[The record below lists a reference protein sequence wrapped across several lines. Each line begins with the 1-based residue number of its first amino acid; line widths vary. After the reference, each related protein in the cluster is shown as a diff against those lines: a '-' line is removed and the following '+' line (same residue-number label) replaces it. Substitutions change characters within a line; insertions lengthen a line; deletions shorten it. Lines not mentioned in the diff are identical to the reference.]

1 MTKAILIL
9 PVNALGTIPAL
20 LLWAA
25 GEWPDSWAFLAG
37 WRLWAALPLIAGG
50 LGLMARTIAL
60 FGRVGRGSL
69 APWSP
74 TQKLVVEG
82 PYRHVRNPM
91 HLGVFTVLFGEA
103 LLFWSWALLAW
114 AVFAVVVHM
123 VYFPFSEEPGLE
135 RRFGDDYRRYKANVP
150 RWLPR
155 PRPRTDPGGGP
166 AAGRD

>member
-1 MTKAILIL
+1 MTRAMAKAILIL

-25 GEWPDSWAFLAG
+25 GEWPASWAFLMQG
-37 WRLWAALPLIAGG
+37 RWQMWVALALIAAG
-50 LGLMARTIAL
+50 LSLLARTIAL
-60 FGRVGRGSL
+60 FGHLGKGSL

-74 TQKLVVEG
+74 TRKLVVAG

-91 HLGVFTVLFGEA
+91 HLGVFTVIFGEA
-103 LLFWSWALLAW
+103 LLFSSWALTAW
-114 AVFAVVVHM
+114 GVFAVVGHM
-123 VYFPFSEEPGLE
+123 FYFPFSEEPGLE

-155 PRPRTDPGGGP
+155 LTPWQD
-166 AAGRD
+166 AA